1 VKEQLESALRYLD
14 DGSTITLACIEY
26 SKKTNSAA
34 ATVGLL
40 RVRELINIVLQQ
52 AIAADSD
59 EVDH

>member
-14 DGSTITLACIEY
+14 DGSTIILACIEY
-26 SKKTNSAA
+26 SKKMNSVA

-52 AIAADSD
+52 AIAAGNG
-59 EVDH
+59 EVGH